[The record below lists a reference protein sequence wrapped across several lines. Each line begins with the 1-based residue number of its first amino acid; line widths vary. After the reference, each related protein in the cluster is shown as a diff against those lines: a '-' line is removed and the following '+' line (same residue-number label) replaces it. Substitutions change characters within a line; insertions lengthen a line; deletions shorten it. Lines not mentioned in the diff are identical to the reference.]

1 MNSNPSLE
9 YIKNRLSLRKP
20 QIDSIEILD
29 NLVDDILSDIP
40 NSQKI
45 KIIKSKF
52 EWFKDFDRE
61 FPSLCFSLATGV
73 GKTRLMGAFVAYL
86 YITKNVKNFMI
97 IAPNITIY
105 NKLKKDFSD
114 NTSGKYV
121 FKGLKEFVQTPP
133 KIVTGENYKE
143 QGKQSLWESDITIN
157 IFNIDKI
164 NKDEQSI
171 KSLSEYLGQS
181 YYDFLCEMDNLVV
194 LMDESHHYRAAR
206 GMKVLN
212 ELKPVLG
219 LELTATP
226 QVERNGRTVR
236 FNNIVYDYP
245 LKNALLDGYVKDPFV
260 ATKKDFNPSN
270 FNEEE
275 LDHIKILDGIR
286 IHQNTKVSLEEYSKE
301 NNTPLVRPFAMI
313 ICKSIEHGEQVL
325 EYLKSNDFFDGYYKD
340 KVLFINSKE
349 GKTEKDENVEK
360 LLLLE
365 HPLNKIEIVVHV
377 NMLKEG
383 WDVTNLYTII
393 PLRRSASQT
402 LTEQTMGRGLR
413 LPYGKRVGNDI
424 VDGLTIVSHDKYQE
438 IVNEAH
444 KEDSIFNASNIKY
457 VEDMDLKEKEVI
469 ASIPVWQVEYDE
481 KIKNENK
488 EEQKIELSIKKQV
501 ENIISNSKK
510 IDSDKFKEIEIKEK
524 VLDGVNTQ
532 LKLDLNLDDIKETYD
547 EIIDEN
553 IDNMIENY
561 YKNSINIPYVSTSRQ
576 NSIKQE
582 YKDFDFDYEKIKNYR
597 PLAESM
603 IIQHLDDGETFEI
616 SFNNTKSIYSNPKE
630 LLFEKILSSPSI
642 EYEKCADILND
653 KIDGYLKILG
663 EKFDTDEIINIVFNY
678 SNYIVKEFTNQINSN
693 MVIID
698 DSFEEFIVMEHSKIL
713 SGNYTKYKIDNI
725 LKYTDVINKSDVP
738 KKVFTGFKKTYHN
751 IYKFD
756 SSTEKDFSVILE
768 NSSSV
773 KKWLRPAPN
782 QFNIY
787 WNKEHKYEPDFVVET
802 EENIYL
808 VEIKAENQASQEEV
822 QLKKKAAEEY
832 CNIVNDYGKT
842 HNIKKWIYLIIED
855 SNVKTNYSFDRYIE
869 VE

>member
-20 QIDSIEILD
+20 QIDSVEILD
-29 NLVDDILSDIP
+29 DLADEILSDLT

-45 KIIKSKF
+45 KIIKSKY

-86 YITKNVKNFMI
+86 YITRNIKNFMI

-114 NTSGKYV
+114 SSGDKYV
-121 FKGLKEFVQTPP
+121 FKGLKEFVQNPP

-143 QGKQSLWESDITIN
+143 QGKQTLWESDITIN

-181 YYDFLCEMDNLVV
+181 YYDFLCEMDNLVI

-226 QVERNGRTVR
+226 QVERKGKTVR

-260 ATKKDFNPSN
+260 ATKKDFNASN
-270 FNEEE
+270 FNDTD
-275 LDHIKILDGIR
+275 LDKIKIMDGIR

-301 NNTPLVRPFAMI
+301 NNVPLVKPFAMV
-313 ICKSIEHGEQVL
+313 ICKNIEHGEQVL
-325 EYLKSNDFFDGYYKD
+325 NYIKSEEFFDGYYQD

-413 LPYGKRVGNDI
+413 LPYGRRVGNDI

-469 ASIPVWQVEYDE
+469 TSIPVWQVEYDE
-481 KIKNENK
+481 KIENENN
-488 EEQKIELSIKKQV
+488 EEKKIELSIKKQV
-501 ENIISNSKK
+501 ENIISNSKT
-510 IDSDKFKEIEIKEK
+510 INSEKFKEAEVKEK
-524 VLDGVNTQ
+524 ILNEVNTQ
-532 LKLDLNLDDIKETYD
+532 LKMDLKFEDVNDSYN
-547 EIIDEN
+547 EIIEEN
-553 IDNMIENY
+553 VQNIIENY
-561 YKNSINIPYVSTSRQ
+561 YNNSINIPYVSMSRH
-576 NSIKQE
+576 NTIKQE
-582 YKDFDFDYEKIKNYR
+582 YKDFDFDYKKIINYK

-616 SFNNTKSIYSNPKE
+616 SFNNSKTIYSNPKE
-630 LLFEKILSSPSI
+630 LLFEKIISSPSI

-653 KIDGYLKILG
+653 KIDDYLKILS
-663 EKFDTDEIINIVFNY
+663 EKYNTDEIINIIFNY
-678 SNYIVKEFTNQINSN
+678 SNYIVKEFTNQINLN
-693 MVIID
+693 VKIVD
-698 DSFEEFIVMEHSKIL
+698 DSYDESTVIEHSKIL
-713 SGNYTKYKIDNI
+713 PGNYTKYKTDDI
-725 LKYTDVINKSDVP
+725 LKFTDTVDKSEVT
-738 KKVFTGFKKTYHN
+738 KKVFKGFKKTYHN

-756 SSTEKDFSVILE
+756 SSTEKDFSIILE
-768 NSSSV
+768 SSSSV
-773 KKWLRPAPN
+773 IKWLRPAPN

-787 WNKEHKYEPDFVVET
+787 WNKENKYEPDFVVET
-802 EENIYL
+802 ENTIYL
-808 VEIKAENQASQEEV
+808 IEIKAENQVNQEEV

-832 CNIVNDYGKT
+832 CSIINEYSKNHD
-842 HNIKKWIYLIIED
+842 IKKWKYLIIDD
-855 SNVKTNYSFDRYIE
+855 SNVKTNYSFDRYI
-869 VE
+869 

>member
-1 MNSNPSLE
+1 MNLNPSLE

-20 QIDSIEILD
+20 QIESVEILD
-29 NLVDDILSDIP
+29 DLVDEILSDTP

-45 KIIKSKF
+45 KYIKSKYDYF
-52 EWFKDFDRE
+52 SGFDRE

-86 YITKNVKNFMI
+86 YNTKNIKNYMI

-114 NTSGKYV
+114 STSEKYV
-121 FKGLKEFVQTPP
+121 FKGLKEFVQNPP

-181 YYDFLCEMDNLVV
+181 YYDYLCEMDNLVI

-206 GMKVLN
+206 GMTVLN

-226 QVERNGRTVR
+226 QVERNGRTIR

-245 LKNALLDGYVKDPFV
+245 LKKALLDGYVKDPFV
-260 ATKKDFNPSN
+260 ATKKDFNASD

-275 LDHIKILDGIR
+275 LDKIKILDGIR

-301 NNTPLVRPFAMI
+301 NNVPLVKPFAMV

-325 EYLKSNDFFDGYYKD
+325 DYIKSKDFFDGYYKD

-349 GKTEKDENVEK
+349 GKTEKDENVER

-413 LPYGKRVGNDI
+413 LPYGKRVGDDI

-438 IVNEAH
+438 IVDEAH
-444 KEDSIFNASNIKY
+444 KDDSIFNSSNIKF

-469 ASIPVWQVEYDE
+469 TSKPQWQVQYDE
-481 KIKNENK
+481 QIEKENEANK
-488 EEQKIELSIKKQV
+488 KIELSIKRQL
-501 ENIISNSKK
+501 ENVIATSKNLTTE
-510 IDSDKFKEIEIKEK
+510 KFKDATIQEK
-524 VLDGVNTQ
+524 ILDEVNTQ
-532 LKLDLNLDDIKETYD
+532 LELDLKMEDIKDTFD
-547 EIIDEN
+547 EIIDN
-553 IDNMIENY
+553 SVDDMIEN
-561 YKNSINIPYVSTSRQ
+561 
-576 NSIKQE
+576 
-582 YKDFDFDYEKIKNYR
+582 
-597 PLAESM
+597 
-603 IIQHLDDGETFEI
+603 
-616 SFNNTKSIYSNPKE
+616 
-630 LLFEKILSSPSI
+630 
-642 EYEKCADILND
+642 
-653 KIDGYLKILG
+653 
-663 EKFDTDEIINIVFNY
+663 
-678 SNYIVKEFTNQINSN
+678 
-693 MVIID
+693 
-698 DSFEEFIVMEHSKIL
+698 
-713 SGNYTKYKIDNI
+713 
-725 LKYTDVINKSDVP
+725 
-738 KKVFTGFKKTYHN
+738 
-751 IYKFD
+751 
-756 SSTEKDFSVILE
+756 
-768 NSSSV
+768 
-773 KKWLRPAPN
+773 
-782 QFNIY
+782 
-787 WNKEHKYEPDFVVET
+787 
-802 EENIYL
+802 
-808 VEIKAENQASQEEV
+808 
-822 QLKKKAAEEY
+822 
-832 CNIVNDYGKT
+832 
-842 HNIKKWIYLIIED
+842 
-855 SNVKTNYSFDRYIE
+855 
-869 VE
+869 

>member
-1 MNSNPSLE
+1 MNLNPSLE

-20 QIDSIEILD
+20 QIESVEILD
-29 NLVDDILSDIP
+29 DLVDEILSDTP

-45 KIIKSKF
+45 KYIKSKYDYF
-52 EWFKDFDRE
+52 SGFDRE

-86 YITKNVKNFMI
+86 YNTKNIKNYMI

-114 NTSGKYV
+114 STSEKYV
-121 FKGLKEFVQTPP
+121 FKGLKEFVQNPP

-181 YYDFLCEMDNLVV
+181 YYDYLCEMDNLVI

-206 GMKVLN
+206 GMTVLN

-226 QVERNGRTVR
+226 QVERNGRTIR

-245 LKNALLDGYVKDPFV
+245 LKKALLDGYVKDPFV
-260 ATKKDFNPSN
+260 ATKKDFNASD

-275 LDHIKILDGIR
+275 LDKIKILDGIR

-301 NNTPLVRPFAMI
+301 NNVPLVKPFAMV

-325 EYLKSNDFFDGYYKD
+325 DYIKSKDFFDGYYKD

-349 GKTEKDENVEK
+349 GKTEKDENVER

-413 LPYGKRVGNDI
+413 LPYGKRVGDDI

-438 IVNEAH
+438 IVDEAH
-444 KEDSIFNASNIKY
+444 KDDSIFNSSNIKF

-469 ASIPVWQVEYDE
+469 TSKPQWQVQYDE
-481 KIKNENK
+481 QIEKENEANK
-488 EEQKIELSIKKQV
+488 KIELSIKRQL
-501 ENIISNSKK
+501 ENVIATSKNLTTE
-510 IDSDKFKEIEIKEK
+510 KFKDATIQEK
-524 VLDGVNTQ
+524 ILDEVNTQ
-532 LKLDLNLDDIKETYD
+532 LELDLKMEDIKDTFD
-547 EIIDEN
+547 EIIDN
-553 IDNMIENY
+553 SVDDMIENY

-582 YKDFDFDYEKIKNYR
+582 YEDFEFDFDKIVNYK
-597 PLAESM
+597 PLPDSM

-616 SFNNTKSIYSNPKE
+616 NFNNTKSIYSNPKE
-630 LLFEKILSSPSI
+630 LLFEKIISSPSI

-653 KIDGYLKILG
+653 KIDKYLKLLSKNYNI
-663 EKFDTDEIINIVFNY
+663 DEIINIIFYY
-678 SNYIVKEFTNQINSN
+678 SNYIVKEFTNQINSHVN
-693 MVIID
+693 IID
-698 DSFEEFIVMEHSKIL
+698 DSYEESIVMEHSRIL
-713 SGNYTKYKIDNI
+713 SGNYTKYKSDDI
-725 LKYTDVINKSDVP
+725 LKYTDSVDKSEVT
-738 KKVFTGFKKTYHN
+738 KKVFSGFKKTYHN

-756 SSTEKDFSVILE
+756 SSTEKDFSIILE

-773 KKWLRPAPN
+773 IKWLRPAPN

-787 WNKEHKYEPDFVVET
+787 WNKENKYEPDFVVET
-802 EENIYL
+802 KNDIYL
-808 VEIKAENQASQEEV
+808 IEIKATNQVEQEEV
-822 QLKKKAAEEY
+822 QLKKAAAEEY
-832 CNIVNDYGKT
+832 CDIVNDYGKT
-842 HNIKKWIYLIIED
+842 HDLKKWHYLIIED
-855 SNVKTNYSFDRYIE
+855 IDVKTNYSFDRYMS
-869 VE
+869 